1 MSGVRRGVVL
11 PIVLAAIL
19 ALGFLASL
27 ALFDAVLEWRVA
39 GLAEDQV
46 VARAAA
52 VEGTDA
58 VADPPDLPGLCVRPP
73 LAWEERAGTTVGGG
87 RFLVR
92 WQHLGDGLVRAE
104 VEGTGRIGARA
115 RVIALVRPDS
125 SERVSG
131 LFRCPSAIRLV
142 PAGPR
147 WLEMHPEG

>member
-1 MSGVRRGVVL
+1 MVL

-58 VADPPDLPGLCVRPP
+58 VADPPDLAGLCIRPP

-125 SERVSG
+125 SKRVSG
-131 LFRCPSAIRLV
+131 LFRCASAIRLV

>member
-1 MSGVRRGVVL
+1 ML

-58 VADPPDLPGLCVRPP
+58 VADPPDLAGLCIRPP

-125 SERVSG
+125 SKRVSG
-131 LFRCPSAIRLV
+131 LFRCASAIRLV